1 LKTVVGDVVLNLRQV
16 PEQRLR
22 VRLPATHSMCIAE
35 SIHRQIFSGLVS
47 FGVYHLPPGGI
58 AAWRVYMII
67 CGLVTFVLSILFWF
81 FLPDNPMT
89 AYFLTQ
95 EEKIIAIERLRD
107 QSTGIENKHWKREQF
122 IEALK
127 DWKPWAFAIFAAI
140 DNLPNSLTNQSALII
155 SQSRNCYTSRQEG
168 SR

>member
-1 LKTVVGDVVLNLRQV
+1 
-16 PEQRLR
+16 
-22 VRLPATHSMCIAE
+22 MCIAE
-35 SIHRQIFSGLVS
+35 SVHRQIFSGLVS

-107 QSTGIENKHWKREQF
+107 HSTGIENKHWKREQF

-155 SQSRNCYTSRQEG
+155 SQWLNC
-168 SR
+168 